1 MSVLYAAFST
11 SVSLPHSFLKLLEN
25 TRPTLT
31 RFLPR
36 DFNNYNSYYIYTS
49 KGSGAI
55 FAVHPVIWNNVLH
68 AD

>member
-11 SVSLPHSFLKLLEN
+11 SVSLPHSLLKLLEN

-31 RFLPR
+31 RFLPS
-36 DFNNYNSYYIYTS
+36 DFNKYNYIYTS

-55 FAVHPVIWNNVLH
+55 FAVHPVIWNDVLH